1 MPLLCILGVGADQ
14 PVIAG
19 RVEALGTGKMIS
31 PDADA
36 SQLRDAAAQ
45 VLARASYRQAAHELA
60 GALAN
65 VNGAATAV
73 HLRGHRSAPQR
84 RHLLRQ
90 HRPHPGGPGRAVLL
104 VLETLAPAE
113 RAVFVL
119 REVFDV
125 AYDEIAEA
133 VGKSPGRG
141 PPDRAP
147 GAGTRRGAPNA
158 RVLSPAQARDALEA
172 FWRAA
177 ETGDLQSPLDIL
189 TPDVVFLSPRPSGD
203 PAGLRCST
211 WTPSPS
217 RGGAQPAGRGRRGQG
232 GGARAGDREVPA
244 RRRGER
250 GSHLEVDL
258 KPLPDPEIVDVPVQR
273 RSPVNRVLTGC
284 SRGTAASDRLP
295 CAREVT
301 S

>member
-1 MPLLCILGVGADQ
+1 
-14 PVIAG
+14 
-19 RVEALGTGKMIS
+19 
-31 PDADA
+31 
-36 SQLRDAAAQ
+36 
-45 VLARASYRQAAHELA
+45 
-60 GALAN
+60 
-65 VNGAATAV
+65 
-73 HLRGHRSAPQR
+73 
-84 RHLLRQ
+84 
-90 HRPHPGGPGRAVLL
+90 VLL

-147 GAGTRRGAPNA
+147 ARAHVAARRTRG
-158 RVLSPAQARDALEA
+158 VVSPAQARDALEA

-217 RGGAQPAGRGRRGQG
+217 RGHARPAGQGRRG
-232 GGARAGDREVPA
+232 
-244 RRRGER
+244 
-250 GSHLEVDL
+250 
-258 KPLPDPEIVDVPVQR
+258 
-273 RSPVNRVLTGC
+273 
-284 SRGTAASDRLP
+284 
-295 CAREVT
+295 
-301 S
+301 